1 MEKRIYLELTNKT
14 KGWQKN
20 RTNRTVKILFLL
32 KIWHHVT
39 KENLAKL
46 TDVYTGSDDRVGKLK
61 LTVGDIAFGKR
72 SKPITR
78 MVYLEGE
85 LHVVTLLKTE

>member
-1 MEKRIYLELTNKT
+1 MAEEQNE
-14 KGWQKN
+14 QDCQN
-20 RTNRTVKILFLL
+20 
-32 KIWHHVT
+32 HVSSQNLAPRN
-39 KENLAKL
+39 ENLAKL
-46 TDVYTGSDDRVGKLK
+46 TDVYTGSDDRVVKLK

-78 MVYLEGE
+78 MVYLKGE